1 MLPLKKLSKDIE
13 CVQKRLKL
21 LFAALSYTEVL
32 SKCGLELL
40 DDHRDMITQ
49 SLFRQIKDPK
59 HPIHQLSLEKR
70 WRYEC
75 QKSTKSKSIE
85 EITMYWLRWHC
96 HVKDIAGAPWWGVG
110 SGCSP
115 PHWGRSPVRGLCNW
129 AMGAVGCAPSA
140 EKNHFWSSKSLVLVH
155 FDYYFC
161 KFVYDRLVAL
171 GRSFWLNCLGKQ
183 REPARS

>member
-85 EITMYWLRWHC
+85 EITMY
-96 HVKDIAGAPWWGVG
+96 
-110 SGCSP
+110 
-115 PHWGRSPVRGLCNW
+115 
-129 AMGAVGCAPSA
+129 
-140 EKNHFWSSKSLVLVH
+140 
-155 FDYYFC
+155 
-161 KFVYDRLVAL
+161 
-171 GRSFWLNCLGKQ
+171 
-183 REPARS
+183 